1 MCNVHN
7 LLIRKNA
14 LKLAYIRYFRY
25 FCSMIELAQHI
36 EVLLL
41 ENDCVIVPG
50 LGGFVA
56 HYTPAM
62 RVAEENV
69 FLPPTRI
76 IGFNPQLKMNDGLL
90 VQSYMAVYDTD
101 FSDATRIVE
110 KEVAHIFTALHE
122 EGKVDLPNIG
132 ELRYSIHG
140 IYDFVPYD
148 HKITT
153 PYLYGLDS
161 FEMQELAELKKPYME
176 KTIRYSVPVV
186 PEDKKRRFEIKFN
199 RSYLSNAVAMIAVVA
214 LFFFLSTPIENTEV
228 VEGNYAQL
236 LPNELF
242 EMIEKESLAINPI
255 VVSRKADTPKASAQ
269 KNTGQKAKK
278 KVVPVAVREVKVGQ
292 ANAQN
297 APVVSQPKQ
306 QAAEVSSSTSVTT
319 KSEIQ
324 KTTAGTVAPSL
335 VSTQK
340 YHVIIASVGTEKDAE
355 AMAKQLI
362 EKGYPHAKAIVG
374 DGKMRVSI
382 ESCGTE
388 TKAYQALNRVRQ
400 NETYKNA
407 WVLKK

>member
-1 MCNVHN
+1 MQCSEFVDK
-7 LLIRKNA
+7 KNA

>member
-1 MCNVHN
+1 
-7 LLIRKNA
+7 
-14 LKLAYIRYFRY
+14 
-25 FCSMIELAQHI
+25 MIELAQHI

-110 KEVAHIFTALHE
+110 KEVAYIFTALHE
-122 EGKVDLPNIG
+122 DGKVDLPNIG

-255 VVSRKADTPKASAQ
+255 VVSRKADTLKTSAQ

-335 VSTQK
+335 VSAQK

-388 TKAYQALNRVRQ
+388 TEAYQALNRVRQ

>member
-1 MCNVHN
+1 
-7 LLIRKNA
+7 
-14 LKLAYIRYFRY
+14 
-25 FCSMIELAQHI
+25 MIELAQHI

-90 VQSYMAVYDTD
+90 VQSYMAVYVTD

-335 VSTQK
+335 VSAQK

-388 TKAYQALNRVRQ
+388 TEAYQALNRVRQ

>member
-1 MCNVHN
+1 
-7 LLIRKNA
+7 
-14 LKLAYIRYFRY
+14 
-25 FCSMIELAQHI
+25 MIELAQHI

-176 KTIRYSVPVV
+176 KIIRYSVPVV

-324 KTTAGTVAPSL
+324 KTTARTVAPSL
-335 VSTQK
+335 VSAQK

>member
-1 MCNVHN
+1 
-7 LLIRKNA
+7 
-14 LKLAYIRYFRY
+14 
-25 FCSMIELAQHI
+25 MIELAQHI

-242 EMIEKESLAINPI
+242 EMIERESLAINPI

-278 KVVPVAVREVKVGQ
+278 KVGPVAVREVKVGQ

-335 VSTQK
+335 VSAQK

>member
-1 MCNVHN
+1 
-7 LLIRKNA
+7 
-14 LKLAYIRYFRY
+14 
-25 FCSMIELAQHI
+25 MIELAQHI

-161 FEMQELAELKKPYME
+161 FEMQELAERKKPYME

-335 VSTQK
+335 VSAQK

-388 TKAYQALNRVRQ
+388 TEAYQALNRVRQ

>member
-1 MCNVHN
+1 M
-7 LLIRKNA
+7 
-14 LKLAYIRYFRY
+14 
-25 FCSMIELAQHI
+25 
-36 EVLLL
+36 
-41 ENDCVIVPG
+41 
-50 LGGFVA
+50 
-56 HYTPAM
+56 
-62 RVAEENV
+62 
-69 FLPPTRI
+69 
-76 IGFNPQLKMNDGLL
+76 
-90 VQSYMAVYDTD
+90 
-101 FSDATRIVE
+101 
-110 KEVAHIFTALHE
+110 
-122 EGKVDLPNIG
+122 PNIG

-140 IYDFVPYD
+140 TYDFAPYD

-186 PEDKKRRFEIKFN
+186 PEDKKQKFEFKFN

-269 KNTGQKAKK
+269 KNTGRKSKK

-297 APVVSQPKQ
+297 VPVVSQPKQ

-319 KSEIQ
+319 KSEVQ
-324 KTTAGTVAPSL
+324 KTTAGTVAPSF
-335 VSTQK
+335 VSAQK

-388 TKAYQALNRVRQ
+388 TEAYQALNRVRQ

>member
-1 MCNVHN
+1 
-7 LLIRKNA
+7 
-14 LKLAYIRYFRY
+14 
-25 FCSMIELAQHI
+25 MIELAQHI

-176 KTIRYSVPVV
+176 KIIRYSVPVV

-335 VSTQK
+335 VSAQK

-388 TKAYQALNRVRQ
+388 TEAYQALNRVRQ

>member
-1 MCNVHN
+1 
-7 LLIRKNA
+7 
-14 LKLAYIRYFRY
+14 
-25 FCSMIELAQHI
+25 MIELAQHI

-110 KEVAHIFTALHE
+110 KEVAYIFTALHE
-122 EGKVDLPNIG
+122 DGKVDLPNIG

-140 IYDFVPYD
+140 IYDFAPYD

-186 PEDKKRRFEIKFN
+186 PEDKKRRVEIKFN

-255 VVSRKADTPKASAQ
+255 VVSRKADTPKTSAQ

-306 QAAEVSSSTSVTT
+306 QAAEVSSSASATI
-319 KSEIQ
+319 KSEVQ

-335 VSTQK
+335 VSAKK
-340 YHVIIASVGTEKDAE
+340 YHIIIASVGTEKDAE

-388 TKAYQALNRVRQ
+388 TEAYQALNRVRQ

>member
-1 MCNVHN
+1 
-7 LLIRKNA
+7 
-14 LKLAYIRYFRY
+14 
-25 FCSMIELAQHI
+25 MIELAQHI

-110 KEVAHIFTALHE
+110 KEVAYIFTALHE

-255 VVSRKADTPKASAQ
+255 VVSRKADTPKTSAQ

-306 QAAEVSSSTSVTT
+306 QAAEVSSSASATI
-319 KSEIQ
+319 KSEVQ

-335 VSTQK
+335 VSAKK
-340 YHVIIASVGTEKDAE
+340 YHIIIASVGTEKDAE

-388 TKAYQALNRVRQ
+388 TEAYQALNRVRQ

>member
-1 MCNVHN
+1 
-7 LLIRKNA
+7 
-14 LKLAYIRYFRY
+14 
-25 FCSMIELAQHI
+25 MIELAQHI

-153 PYLYGLDS
+153 PYLNGLDS

-335 VSTQK
+335 VSAQK

-388 TKAYQALNRVRQ
+388 TEAYQALNRVRQ

>member
-1 MCNVHN
+1 
-7 LLIRKNA
+7 
-14 LKLAYIRYFRY
+14 
-25 FCSMIELAQHI
+25 MIELAQHI

-176 KTIRYSVPVV
+176 KPIRYSVPVV

-335 VSTQK
+335 VSAQK

-388 TKAYQALNRVRQ
+388 TEAYQALNRVRQ

>member
-1 MCNVHN
+1 
-7 LLIRKNA
+7 
-14 LKLAYIRYFRY
+14 
-25 FCSMIELAQHI
+25 MIELAQHI
-36 EVLLL
+36 EALLL

-56 HYTPAM
+56 HYASAT
-62 RVAEENV
+62 RVKEENI

-90 VQSYMAVYDTD
+90 VQSYMSVYGTN
-101 FSDATRIVE
+101 FSDATKMVE
-110 KEVAHIFTALHE
+110 RKVDELIATLHE
-122 EGKVDLPNIG
+122 DGKVDLPNVG
-132 ELRYSIHG
+132 EVRYTIHNTF
-140 IYDFVPYD
+140 DFAPYD
-148 HKITT
+148 NKITT
-153 PYLYGLDS
+153 PYLYGLDA
-161 FEMQELAELKKPYME
+161 FEMQELSALEKPSTE
-176 KTIRYSVPVV
+176 NVAAYSVPAAI
-186 PEDKKRRFEIKFN
+186 KKEKRTFSIKFN
-199 RSYLSNAVAMIAVVA
+199 RAYLTNAAAVVA
-214 LFFFLSTPIENTEV
+214 AIVLSFFFSTPIENTEV

>member
-1 MCNVHN
+1 
-7 LLIRKNA
+7 
-14 LKLAYIRYFRY
+14 
-25 FCSMIELAQHI
+25 MIELAQHI

-140 IYDFVPYD
+140 TYDFVPYD
-148 HKITT
+148 HMTTT
-153 PYLYGLDS
+153 PSFFGLDS
-161 FEMQELAELKKPYME
+161 SELLELAERKTPFME
-176 KTIRYSVPVV
+176 KIFGYSVPVV

-335 VSTQK
+335 VSAKK

-388 TKAYQALNRVRQ
+388 TEAYQALNRVRQ

>member
-1 MCNVHN
+1 
-7 LLIRKNA
+7 
-14 LKLAYIRYFRY
+14 
-25 FCSMIELAQHI
+25 MIELAQHI

-110 KEVAHIFTALHE
+110 KEVAYIFTALHE

-140 IYDFVPYD
+140 TYDFAPYD

-186 PEDKKRRFEIKFN
+186 PEDKKRRVEIKFN

-242 EMIEKESLAINPI
+242 EMIEKESLVINPI
-255 VVSRKADTPKASAQ
+255 VVSRKADIPEASTQ
-269 KNTGQKAKK
+269 KNMRQKAKK

-292 ANAQN
+292 TNAQN

-306 QAAEVSSSTSVTT
+306 QVAEVSSSTSVTT

-335 VSTQK
+335 VSAQK

-388 TKAYQALNRVRQ
+388 TEAYQALNRVRQ

>member
-1 MCNVHN
+1 
-7 LLIRKNA
+7 
-14 LKLAYIRYFRY
+14 
-25 FCSMIELAQHI
+25 MIELAQHI

-110 KEVAHIFTALHE
+110 KEVAYIFTALHE
-122 EGKVDLPNIG
+122 DGKVDLPNIG

-140 IYDFVPYD
+140 IYDFAPYD

-186 PEDKKRRFEIKFN
+186 PEDKKRRVEIKFN

-255 VVSRKADTPKASAQ
+255 VVSRKADTLKTSAQ

-335 VSTQK
+335 VSAQK

-388 TKAYQALNRVRQ
+388 TEAYQALNRVRQ

>member
-1 MCNVHN
+1 
-7 LLIRKNA
+7 
-14 LKLAYIRYFRY
+14 
-25 FCSMIELAQHI
+25 MIELSQHI

-176 KTIRYSVPVV
+176 KIIRYSVPVV

-324 KTTAGTVAPSL
+324 KTTARTVAPSL
-335 VSTQK
+335 VSAQK

-388 TKAYQALNRVRQ
+388 TEAYQALNRVRQ